1 MKEIDIEKLPRKN
14 IYTQPENSFDV
25 LQRRVME
32 GIEKIE
38 QERKPALPIAKNNL
52 KEYWAVAAS
61 FVLLLGLGII
71 LLSIENKHVSSEK
84 EIIGS
89 TKNENTKTMQ
99 SHMIVKKDSS
109 QHYANHDNASWAN
122 ASKISPIKNEQK
134 INKQNKNSVKPK
146 SIPAEQM
153 INVLPAE
160 DIAMLTQN
168 MELDLYL
175 DLYQ

>member
-38 QERKPALPIAKNNL
+38 QEKKQAPPIAKNNF
-52 KEYWAVAAS
+52 KKYWAVAAS

-71 LLSIENKHVSSEK
+71 FFSIENEHISSEK

-89 TKNENTKTMQ
+89 SKNENTKTVQ
-99 SHMIVKKDSS
+99 SNLIAKKDSV
-109 QHYANHDNASWAN
+109 QHYTDNHHTSLAVV
-122 ASKISPIKNEQK
+122 KTISPTKNEQK